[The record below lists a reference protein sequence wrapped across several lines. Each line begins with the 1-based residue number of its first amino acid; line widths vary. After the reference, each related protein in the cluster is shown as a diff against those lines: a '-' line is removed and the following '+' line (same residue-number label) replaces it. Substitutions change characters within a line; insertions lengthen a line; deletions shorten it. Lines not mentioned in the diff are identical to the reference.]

1 MNLRYDGILILNVIK
16 SVNFDVI
23 RKLIRY
29 SLKNLRLKLMLAVTV
44 FKMLLFDCR
53 LVLAPAKRDTGSER
67 VNTLHILVTWF
78 STSEELLY
86 LSILQRDQ
94 QLEVVK

>member
-29 SLKNLRLKLMLAVTV
+29 SLKNLRVKLMLAVTV

-53 LVLAPAKRDTGSER
+53 LVLPSGIPVAKG
-67 VNTLHILVTWF
+67 LIHFIF
-78 STSEELLY
+78 
-86 LSILQRDQ
+86 
-94 QLEVVK
+94 

>member
-1 MNLRYDGILILNVIK
+1 
-16 SVNFDVI
+16 
-23 RKLIRY
+23 
-29 SLKNLRLKLMLAVTV
+29 MLAVTV
-44 FKMLLFDCR
+44 FKILSFECR
-53 LVLAPAKRDTGSER
+53 LVLAPALGGTGSER
-67 VNTLHILVTWF
+67 VNTLDFLVTWF